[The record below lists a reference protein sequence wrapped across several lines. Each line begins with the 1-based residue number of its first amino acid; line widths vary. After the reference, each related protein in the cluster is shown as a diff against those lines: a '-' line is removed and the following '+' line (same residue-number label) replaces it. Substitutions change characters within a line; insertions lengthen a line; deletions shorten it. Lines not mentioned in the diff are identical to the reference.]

1 MTGFNIND
9 KDAPFTEMILSGQK
23 TIETRRSNSLDPA
36 VGRRMAIVRTGVG
49 PAQVVGTV
57 IVGEPVWYGSR
68 KQWDADRDLHQVPK
82 GSSHD
87 WQPPG
92 KWGYPMID
100 PMPVSPRSPKGRGIV
115 FRKVNPLDPRSA
127 KTQIATTVSTYRMAA
142 PQLSGR
148 VLDYGAGLGLGSDT
162 MRDAG
167 LEVDSLEPFP
177 ERWLGSIPP
186 RYRNSSSIPDNS
198 YNGIVSFSVLNV
210 VDPEIRDGII
220 RDIGRLLRP
229 GGKALVTA
237 RTNSDVSKAKG
248 AVPIPDDPGAY
259 LIGKG
264 SDARY
269 QKGFSQSELESY
281 ARRLLGSG
289 FTVQA
294 NRRLNG
300 ASILITKTGM
310 KQNPKGKT
318 VKAGEWVSILDL
330 PEDIYRRAHSIA
342 ISRAGEGDAPRNFPK
357 QLDPTYDEVFEIDS
371 REQGLSIIYSM
382 DPSGDLAVEYVRVN
396 ANRENPVLP
405 SDLGRIIEPGDS
417 VLNYDTAQGEDFYD
431 LYDLIYTRR
440 RPTTGEIE
448 EVAGMLND
456 NGVFAVLSGESRDLG
471 KYFQKVGTLGSIVVA
486 QGPSNPEVSRINAEK
501 RRRK

>member
-1 MTGFNIND
+1 
-9 KDAPFTEMILSGQK
+9 
-23 TIETRRSNSLDPA
+23 
-36 VGRRMAIVRTGVG
+36 
-49 PAQVVGTV
+49 
-57 IVGEPVWYGSR
+57 
-68 KQWDADRDLHQVPK
+68 
-82 GSSHD
+82 
-87 WQPPG
+87 
-92 KWGYPMID
+92 MID

-142 PQLSGR
+142 PLLSGR

-162 MRDAG
+162 MRNAG

-198 YNGIVSFSVLNV
+198 YDGIVSFSVLNV

-310 KQNPKGKT
+310 KQNP
-318 VKAGEWVSILDL
+318 
-330 PEDIYRRAHSIA
+330 
-342 ISRAGEGDAPRNFPK
+342 
-357 QLDPTYDEVFEIDS
+357 
-371 REQGLSIIYSM
+371 
-382 DPSGDLAVEYVRVN
+382 
-396 ANRENPVLP
+396 VLP

-456 NGVFAVLSGESRDLG
+456 NGVFAVMSGESRDLG